1 MMVWPVIPSNRA
13 SDEAVIVSFE
23 MQSCCWI
30 GSYGTVCIMAECESW
45 QRRQAGGGAKL
56 AEEVRLANKDINID
70 EVIEMALSDH
80 TAFAAIEK
88 LYGLNEAQVKQVM
101 RQNLK
106 RGSYEAWRRR
116 VRTFSDRREH
126 YKESG

>member
-1 MMVWPVIPSNRA
+1 MAQFASWPS
-13 SDEAVIVSFE
+13 VSH
-23 MQSCCWI
+23 
-30 GSYGTVCIMAECESW
+30 GK
-45 QRRQAGGGAKL
+45 GAKL

-126 YKESG
+126 YK